1 MNQASDARQNSPPAE
16 WRLATLLAFL
26 ASLIVLGLIY
36 YWFAVADRYVIFLY
50 DHGMPPLFPD
60 TSPFSRITSSRYW
73 MAGLVASGFVMILY
87 TAANLIWGRLKE
99 DAWPPGWWQVWLLS
113 ALPLA
118 ILLPLITMSV
128 NRPVL
133 PLANALGVTLVTLLG
148 LALAFSPG
156 RLAAQA
162 PAELAILTL
171 DGFGL
176 MLIALLIGQ
185 SQQLLE
191 LSSRGLSGF
200 WVIALLGIAAGVFL
214 LLLATA
220 LLSWRRLAAPGVRA
234 MLVAGL
240 VVAYPLMALTHHL
253 YVGLTGGYFYIS
265 DADNFFAR
273 RLWPSS
279 LGWLVAALI
288 ALLISYWRRRLESKN
303 IRDVVA

>member
-1 MNQASDARQNSPPAE
+1 VAA
-16 WRLATLLAFL
+16 LFAFL
-26 ASLIVLGLIY
+26 SILIVLGLFY
-36 YWFAVADRYVIFLY
+36 YWFALADRYVIFLY

-87 TAANLIWGRLKE
+87 TAVNLIWGRLNQKT
-99 DAWPPGWWQVWLLS
+99 WPPGWWQVWLLS

-133 PLANALGVTLVTLLG
+133 PLANALAVTLVTLLG
-148 LALAFSPG
+148 LALAFTPG
-156 RLAAQA
+156 RLAVQA
-162 PAELAILTL
+162 PAELALLTM

-185 SQQLLE
+185 IQRLLE

-200 WVIALLGIAAGVFL
+200 WVIGLLGIAVGVFL
-214 LLLATA
+214 LLSATA
-220 LLSWRRLAAPGVRA
+220 LRSWRRMAVPGVTA
-234 MLVAGL
+234 MLIAGL
-240 VVAYPLMALTHHL
+240 CVAYPLMALTHHL

-273 RLWPSS
+273 CLWPSS

-288 ALLISYWRRRLESKN
+288 ALLINYFRRRLEAKN
-303 IRDVVA
+303 IRDVVV